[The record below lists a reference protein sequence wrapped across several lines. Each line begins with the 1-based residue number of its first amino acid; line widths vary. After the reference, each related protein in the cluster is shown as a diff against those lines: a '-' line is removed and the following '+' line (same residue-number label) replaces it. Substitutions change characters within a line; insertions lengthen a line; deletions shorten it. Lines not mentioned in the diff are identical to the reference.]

1 MKIVTGRLE
10 DNAEEVQRIVV
21 FIGDNRYR
29 ITESVDGKMTIN
41 KMSDGISD
49 NINVHPRCANE
60 IDVS

>member
-1 MKIVTGRLE
+1 MKLVTGRLE

-21 FIGDNRYR
+21 FIGEDRYR

-49 NINVHPRCANE
+49 NINVHPRYANE